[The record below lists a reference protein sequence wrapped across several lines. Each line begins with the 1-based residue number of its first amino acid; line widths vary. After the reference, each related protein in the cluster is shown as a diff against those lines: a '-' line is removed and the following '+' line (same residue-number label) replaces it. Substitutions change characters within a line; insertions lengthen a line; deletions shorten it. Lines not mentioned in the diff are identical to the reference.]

1 MFKLSATLALLA
13 LAQAALAAVSIT
25 NPVAGT
31 VWKQGSKVTITWTAT
46 GTDATGTIPIELMN
60 GPATSL
66 QSVTTINDAQ
76 KASASGKY
84 TWTVPADI
92 ADGADYT
99 VAFGTSPNFYYS
111 HYFTIGKSTPSSS
124 ANAAGV
130 VSSSAAVV
138 STAAAPLSTAAL
150 PSTVSASVATGSASA
165 SSVNGSA
172 SAAPTTTISG
182 GSRSAVAAF
191 AVPVA
196 AAAAAAIAFM

>member
-31 VWKQGSKVTITWTAT
+31 VWKQGAKVTITWTAT
-46 GTDATGTIPIELMN
+46 GTDAAGTIPIELMN

-130 VSSSAAVV
+130 VSSSAPV
-138 STAAAPLSTAAL
+138 STAAPLSTAAL
-150 PSTVSASVATGSASA
+150 PSTASAASASHSASA
-165 SSVNGSA
+165 SASGNATA
-172 SAAPTTTISG
+172 SAAPSTTISG
-182 GSRSAVAAF
+182 ASRSAVAAF
-191 AVPVA
+191 AVPA
-196 AAAAAAIAFM
+196 AAAVVAAISFL